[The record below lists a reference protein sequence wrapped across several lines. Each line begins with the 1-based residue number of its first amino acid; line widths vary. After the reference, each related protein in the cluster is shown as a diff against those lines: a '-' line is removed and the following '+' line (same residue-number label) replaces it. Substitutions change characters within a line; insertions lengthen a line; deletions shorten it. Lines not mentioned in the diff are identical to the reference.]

1 MRGDGRVFQRGQT
14 FWIAYYK
21 KTAGRSVEVREPGG
35 KTEKEALKKLR
46 HRRKEI
52 GAEALGVYIFAGP
65 EADRLTID
73 DLLNSLE
80 EHYRIGHRQSNKAAN
95 GTIDRELHILQR
107 AFSLAVEHKRLT
119 PVHLPE
125 FPTLS
130 EDNVREGFVEKG
142 DFDSILCHLKST
154 DVRDF
159 VAWGFWTGMRR
170 GEIAKLTWAA
180 FDRESSTLIL
190 PGRSTKGKKP
200 RKLILE
206 GVYRE
211 IIARRLSVRR
221 LDCPYI
227 FHRQGQAMGSFRKA
241 WANASRKAGVSGLI
255 FHDLRRTA
263 VRNMIRAGVDKTVAK
278 RISGHRT
285 DAVFDRY
292 NITSDE
298 DLQDAQQRLEQYVA
312 TLPARSSVAPF
323 GQVVRELTQNTDKT
337 RTISD
342 YPQEGA
348 CATS

>member
-1 MRGDGRVFQRGQT
+1 MDSAFTLSIDWLAFTVLASNPQETMKVLGGEWNKAKGGFRGYPLVCVTATRFQR
-14 FWIAYYK
+14 Y
-21 KTAGRSVEVREPGG
+21 
-35 KTEKEALKKLR
+35 
-46 HRRKEI
+46 
-52 GAEALGVYIFAGP
+52 
-65 EADRLTID
+65 
-73 DLLNSLE
+73 
-80 EHYRIGHRQSNKAAN
+80 IGHRQSNKAAN
-95 GTIDRELHILQR
+95 GTVDRELHILQR
-107 AFSLAVEHKRLT
+107 AFSLAVEHKRLS
-119 PVHLPE
+119 PVHVPE

-130 EDNVREGFVEKG
+130 EDNVREGFVEKT
-142 DFDSILCHLKST
+142 DFDSILCHLKNA

-170 GEIAKLTWAA
+170 GEIAKLTRAA
-180 FDRESSTLIL
+180 FDRESSSLIL
-190 PGRSTKGKKP
+190 PGRSTKAKKP

-211 IIARRLSVRR
+211 IISRRLSVRR

-227 FHRQGQAMGSFRKA
+227 FHRQGEAMGSFRKA
-241 WANASRKAGVSGLI
+241 WANASKKAGVSGLI

-312 TLPARSSVAPF
+312 ALPAKSNVAAF
-323 GQVVRELTQNTDKT
+323 GQVV
-337 RTISD
+337 
-342 YPQEGA
+342 
-348 CATS
+348 